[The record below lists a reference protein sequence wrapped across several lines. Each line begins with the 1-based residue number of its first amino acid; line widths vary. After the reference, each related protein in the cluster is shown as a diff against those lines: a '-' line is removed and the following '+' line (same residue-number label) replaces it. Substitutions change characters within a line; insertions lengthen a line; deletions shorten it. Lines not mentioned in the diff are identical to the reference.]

1 MKNRITSLA
10 CMALTLVLTACPS
23 SSSTSE
29 SSVTTSLPPS
39 SVSISSSEQPLV
51 ETPIGEIRSLEA
63 GTEVVVT
70 GIVAQHLWSG
80 QATPYKVGFWLVDQ
94 TGAIYVYGDNL
105 SNYVEIGNR
114 VSVRGNKFY
123 YIPTTDQ
130 GAAVTMNYQGTQ
142 QLTTPT
148 LISNDNGNHPIPTEA
163 IIDDVTIAQ
172 IRDYPIDTD
181 ITGNLYR
188 LKGRVRVVPSSG
200 YTNYYI
206 DDMNRIDTLAL
217 YTTSNGKD
225 YMWLDAYDG
234 QVRDMLVAIIN
245 AKPQTNLWR
254 LAPVAVYDEY
264 VPSELEEAEYAAKR
278 ALSDFGDEYKVDV
291 NFSIPVADPLLEGV
305 TRSYTST
312 DTDKIAITLQGDEYQ
327 VSVIT
332 EVLGSLTIEVVA
344 SYGEAFAEDSKI
356 VTIAYLPEF
365 GGSTIAEARELPDA
379 SEVTLQAIIGRFV
392 YKSGTDVPMG
402 AFVID
407 PTGSILIYN
416 NAAFMP
422 SLSDAAIGNKIAFTG
437 TLTHY
442 VSNVEVADSLSYT
455 GDFQIMDITLINN
468 DYGQHPIPSEGIAS
482 STIATIA
489 QTPPSNNIS
498 GTIFLVEGIIKKVE
512 TQYYTTY
519 YVHDAANDEISLNV
533 YSQKQGSEFAWLDD
547 NLDIPVTLYLGVQN
561 LKYSDT
567 SNSWR
572 VAPVS
577 ILTAR

>member
-1 MKNRITSLA
+1 
-10 CMALTLVLTACPS
+10 
-23 SSSTSE
+23 
-29 SSVTTSLPPS
+29 
-39 SVSISSSEQPLV
+39 V

-114 VSVRGNKFY
+114 VRVRGNKFY

-365 GGSTIAEARELPDA
+365 GGSTIAEPRE
-379 SEVTLQAIIGRFV
+379 
-392 YKSGTDVPMG
+392 
-402 AFVID
+402 
-407 PTGSILIYN
+407 
-416 NAAFMP
+416 
-422 SLSDAAIGNKIAFTG
+422 
-437 TLTHY
+437 
-442 VSNVEVADSLSYT
+442 
-455 GDFQIMDITLINN
+455 
-468 DYGQHPIPSEGIAS
+468 
-482 STIATIA
+482 
-489 QTPPSNNIS
+489 
-498 GTIFLVEGIIKKVE
+498 
-512 TQYYTTY
+512 
-519 YVHDAANDEISLNV
+519 
-533 YSQKQGSEFAWLDD
+533 
-547 NLDIPVTLYLGVQN
+547 
-561 LKYSDT
+561 
-567 SNSWR
+567 
-572 VAPVS
+572 
-577 ILTAR
+577 